1 MYIKPYLEDPEVG
14 PGGGAEHVLAYSY
27 SRDYQQGLHAR
38 GRRGAL

>member
-1 MYIKPYLEDPEVG
+1 MYIKPYLEDPG
-14 PGGGAEHVLAYSY
+14 PGGGAERVLAYSY